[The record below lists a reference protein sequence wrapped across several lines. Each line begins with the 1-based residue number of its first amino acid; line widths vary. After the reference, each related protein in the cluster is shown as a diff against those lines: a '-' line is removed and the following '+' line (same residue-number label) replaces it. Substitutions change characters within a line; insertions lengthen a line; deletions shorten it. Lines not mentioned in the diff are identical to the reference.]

1 MMQMAG
7 DRYIGMTFVYNV
19 SCITKFYRKIAK
31 LVEVAVKNYDCVS
44 GYVVRNLGGI
54 YIDGRYATGW
64 IYKKKPRLN
73 YIPKRLD
80 GNKYEVIWREEM
92 RGGIEHLSNIGV
104 TTFGR
109 RVDEIIFKSF
119 PPKRYLNKHGVR
131 YDEEFPYLL
140 GQKEGPE
147 VKIVTR
153 YNTCYGGDKYY
164 ISLDFGTYENYFYSE
179 DEKLNRAVEEFVVDL
194 MREIVMA
201 TEPEYGYM
209 DMNEYMPLER
219 DPVCETG
226 RLKIDYYMDYKGE
239 VIINSYLPPLLY
251 LSNEIINKNG
261 GRAFNEYME
270 NQRIRKKI
278 WRIDRLKGGVFYHMG
293 DVVLPAERPQRSYI
307 DIADYLLGDRIE
319 KIKKEIKESEKRGGV
334 LCDY

>member
-1 MMQMAG
+1 MTEV
-7 DRYIGMTFVYNV
+7 RYIGMTFVYKGEWYDLLKAKAKIIEILV
-19 SCITKFYRKIAK
+19 RKY
-31 LVEVAVKNYDCVS
+31 ESVS
-44 GYVVRNLGGI
+44 GYYTRKIGGI
-54 YIDGRYATGW
+54 YLEGDRIAGWRYRDDVEFEGLPYFLEEDEYEIVWKDSLEAG
-64 IYKKKPRLN
+64 I
-73 YIPKRLD
+73 
-80 GNKYEVIWREEM
+80 YEVR
-92 RGGIEHLSNIGV
+92 RYEHWEKIARRISNV
-104 TTFGR
+104 A
-109 RVDEIIFKSF
+109 FKSF
-119 PPKRYLNKHGVR
+119 PPKKYLEKYKIKYEKDGPA
-131 YDEEFPYLL
+131 FPL

-147 VKIVTR
+147 IDIITPLEWDVGACK
-153 YNTCYGGDKYY
+153 KY

-179 DEKLNRAVEEFVVDL
+179 DEKLNRAVEEFLVDL
-194 MREIVMA
+194 MREIAMA

-209 DMNEYMPLER
+209 DMNEYRPLER

-278 WRIDRLKGGVFYHMG
+278 WRIDRLKGGVFYHIG

-319 KIKKEIKESEKRGGV
+319 KIKKEIKESEKRDGV